1 MPRPPLHLSTN
12 ELNLSFRQSF
22 GMNLKI
28 MRSLYGLRSLELIPD
43 MGSALHLTS
52 KNNKEIPLTL
62 PADEV
67 IGANTFLA
75 KQWDIKK
82 VNFFSSLAKTVD
94 SDLCLV
100 DVGANIGLF
109 SRQFG
114 SQCKRIKF
122 AYLYEPHPENYDY
135 LRRNLSDWDASPTL
149 INAALSDMAGKFSFY
164 EDPTNC
170 GNYSLNYNAMDSN
183 MSQIEVEVLAADIEE
198 KRWLS
203 SGLPIFY
210 KSDTQGFD
218 EKIASCLTLDFWTNV
233 RCACF
238 ELWRIEKPEFDRDR
252 FARVLE
258 SFPNRVFESNP
269 TFLVG
274 AADVLRYLDG
284 RDRNFDD
291 LLCWR

>member
-1 MPRPPLHLSTN
+1 
-12 ELNLSFRQSF
+12 
-22 GMNLKI
+22 MNLKI
-28 MRSLYGLRSLELIPD
+28 MRSLYGLRSLELLPD
-43 MGSALHLTS
+43 VDSALRLIS
-52 KNNKEIPLTL
+52 KDKSEIPLTL

-67 IGANTFLA
+67 IGLSTFLA
-75 KQWDIKK
+75 KQWDLKK
-82 VNFFSSLAKTVD
+82 VNFFVKLANATD

-100 DVGANIGLF
+100 DVGANVGLF

-114 SQCKRIKF
+114 SQCKKIMS

-135 LRRNLSDWDASPTL
+135 LRRNLAEWDVGPTL
-149 INAALSDMAGKFSFY
+149 INAALSDIAGRLAFY

-170 GNYSLNYNAMDSN
+170 GNNSLNVSAMPSN
-183 MSQIEVEVLAADIEE
+183 RSQIDVEVLVAEIEE
-198 KRWLS
+198 RRWLA

-218 EKIASCLTLDFWTNV
+218 EKIAASLTLNFWSNV

-238 ELWRIEKPEFDRDR
+238 ELWRIEKPEFDRDK
-252 FARVLE
+252 FAAVLG

-269 TFLVG
+269 NTLVG
-274 AADVLRYLDG
+274 VTDVLHYLDG
-284 RDRNFDD
+284 KDGKFDD